1 MKSRK
6 YQIIPLFTALLV
18 FSALLAA
25 CGGGQEADTVEAV
38 SEPLEP
44 FVPVVSATGIVI
56 PAEWA
61 TLSIPNGGVVEDIV
75 VEEGS
80 TLQKDDLILEL
91 EGAEALVAAL
101 EAARLEQISAQQALD
116 DLYENADIAAAQ
128 ALKAVAI
135 AMEVLDD
142 AEYDRSVQQEGNR
155 ASPETVRSAQAAVT
169 IAENRLDSAKDR
181 YDAAPGKRDEDVLKA
196 TTYQAFAAAKQAYDA
211 AVRSYNWYTG
221 APDEIDQANL
231 DADVAVAEAQMASAE
246 REYAKV
252 KDGPDAEAIALAEAR
267 LASAKAQF
275 MAAQDAVDDIT
286 LNAPFDGTISE
297 IYPNSNEWVAPGQ
310 PLALIAD
317 LNSLQVE
324 TTDLSEI
331 DAAQVVV
338 GDRAI
343 ITFDALPDVTSTGT
357 VVYISPK
364 AAEGAGVNFKVVI
377 VLDEIPAD
385 VRWGMTAFVDIEIE
399 E

>member
-6 YQIIPLFTALLV
+6 QRIIPLITSLLI
-18 FSALLAA
+18 FSALLSA
-25 CGGGQEADTVEAV
+25 CGGGQEVDTVEAV

-44 FVPVVSATGIVI
+44 FIPVVSATGIVV

-61 TLSIPNGGVVEDIV
+61 TLSIPNGGVVEEIY

-91 EGAEALVAAL
+91 QGAEALIAAL

-116 DLYENADIAAAQ
+116 DLVENADIAAAQ
-128 ALKAVAI
+128 ALKAVAS

-142 AEYDRSVQQEGNR
+142 AEYDRTVLQEGNR
-155 ASPETVRSAQAAVT
+155 ASLETIRSAQAAVT
-169 IAENRLDSAKDR
+169 IAENRMDSAKDR
-181 YDAAPGKRDEDVLKA
+181 YDAAPGDRDEDTLKA
-196 TTYQAFAAAKQAYDA
+196 STYQAYAAAKQAYDA

-231 DADVAVAEAQMASAE
+231 DADVALAEAQMANAE

-252 KDGPDAEAIALAEAR
+252 KDGPDAEAVALAEAR

-275 MAAQDAVDDIT
+275 TAAQDAVDEIT
-286 LNAPFDGTISE
+286 LNAPFDGTVSE
-297 IYPNSNEWVAPGQ
+297 IYPNPNEWVAPGQ

-343 ITFDALPDVTSTGT
+343 VTFDALPDVTSTGT